1 MVILPYYNILSG
13 ISQDKFSITP
23 CKGHNSLIVL
33 TYIDSLSNVKGVI
46 AVVARRDLMKSSS
59 DSLLLSLLEQ
69 QPMYGYKIVK
79 ELEKRSQGYFKFK
92 EGTLYPAL
100 HRLEK
105 SGLIMGQW
113 QVLPNG
119 RQRRYYYITARGQAK
134 LATEKSQWQDF
145 LEAVKLILEPR
156 PSSP

>member
-1 MVILPYYNILSG
+1 
-13 ISQDKFSITP
+13 
-23 CKGHNSLIVL
+23 
-33 TYIDSLSNVKGVI
+33 
-46 AVVARRDLMKSSS
+46 MKSSS

-79 ELEKRSQGYFKFK
+79 ELEERSQGYFKFK

-105 SGLIMGQW
+105 SGLITGIW
-113 QVLPNG
+113 RTLPNG
-119 RQRRYYYITARGQAK
+119 RQRRYYYITPKGQDK
-134 LATEKSQWQDF
+134 LAAEKTQWQHF
-145 LEAVKLILEPR
+145 LEAVRLILEPR